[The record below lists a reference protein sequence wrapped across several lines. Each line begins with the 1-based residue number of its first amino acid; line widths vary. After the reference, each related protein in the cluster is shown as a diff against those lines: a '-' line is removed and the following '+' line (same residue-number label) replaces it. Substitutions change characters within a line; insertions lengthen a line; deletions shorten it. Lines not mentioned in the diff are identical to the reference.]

1 MTATVL
7 VVEDEPDLGELLRD
21 LLELQGY
28 RALLAYD
35 GVEGV
40 ALAVAERPDVV
51 LTDVMMPRMDGLELI
66 ERLRRNPDTRAT
78 PVIVMSAFNDVG
90 YRPALV
96 KPVALTRLVE
106 EIERQLARH

>member
-1 MTATVL
+1 MTTTVL
-7 VVEDEPDLGELLRD
+7 IVEDEPDLGELLRE

-51 LTDVMMPRMDGLELI
+51 VTDVMMPRMDGLELI
-66 ERLRRNPDTRAT
+66 ERLRRNPDSRTT
-78 PVIVMSAFNDVG
+78 PVIVMSAFDDVG
-90 YRPALV
+90 HQPALV
-96 KPVALTRLVE
+96 KPVALARLIE
-106 EIERQLARH
+106 EIERQLAG